1 MIHRFLPLEPVGVR
15 LCLLHCLRIAF
26 HLLDHCSDNFLI
38 PYKVG
43 PLAVVHVI
51 ILVFCEV
58 HVVFSSSS
66 LSGLDSLNG
75 CEGFSELC
83 QLASWLHGRCLCS
96 LAFACLWSGW
106 VGKSLSL

>member
-1 MIHRFLPLEPVGVR
+1 MIHRFLPLEPVRAVR
-15 LCLLHCLRIAF
+15 
-26 HLLDHCSDNFLI
+26 
-38 PYKVG
+38 
-43 PLAVVHVI
+43 VI

-75 CEGFSELC
+75 CEGFSELR

-106 VGKSLSL
+106 VGESLYLSSSSTSTSSSPLDIARGGWGSCGGYGCYIG